1 MSNTVVVP
9 KTLVFLSNYYYERFL
24 EGMTFESAILKLISD
39 ESIFLYNEDLNEDDL
54 KTQTGFIESRED
66 IQKNYKALS
75 FAIYKFFDITKTG
88 YEPID
93 TYILEFSN
101 MKDEDILELNNEDN
115 YALKMTNTD
124 KIW

>member
-9 KTLVFLSNYYYERFL
+9 KTLLFLSNYYYEKFL
-24 EGMTFESAILKLISD
+24 EGMSFESAILKLISD

-75 FAIYKFFDITKTG
+75 FAIYKFFNITKTG

-93 TYILEFSN
+93 ANILEFTN
-101 MKDEDILELNNEDN
+101 MKDEDILELKSEEEL
-115 YALKMTNTD
+115 ALKMTNNN

>member
-1 MSNTVVVP
+1 MNNAVIVP
-9 KTLVFLSNYYYERFL
+9 KTLVFLSNYYYQKFQ
-24 EGMTFESAILKLISD
+24 EGMTLENAIVKLISD

-75 FAIYKFFDITKTG
+75 FAIYKFFNITKTG

-93 TYILEFSN
+93 AYILEFTN
-101 MKDEDILELNNEDN
+101 MKDEDILELKSEEEL
-115 YALKMTNTD
+115 ALKMTNNN

>member
-9 KTLVFLSNYYYERFL
+9 KTLVFLSNYYYEKFL